1 MICRENTRTA
11 TSFFVLVAE
20 QGVFYGT
27 AVVLCDVMETDVL
40 VLLR

>member
-1 MICRENTRTA
+1 MICIENSRTA
-11 TSFFVLVAE
+11 TSFFMLVEE
-20 QGVFYGT
+20 QGVFAGT